1 MHSHHLLYDNYPS
14 LIVVVDDDHMTI
26 DDEDDDDDETLG
38 VNFVVH
44 HVDDGDS
51 VVDGIKAM
59 VDESVV
65 VVGDE

>member
-1 MHSHHLLYDNYPS
+1 M
-14 LIVVVDDDHMTI
+14 IVVVDDDHMTI